1 MDVNLA
7 SQAHQVPQVGFPHN
21 EPVIIA
27 KNVNNNPIGA
37 ILFEIKFKLFIFSKK
52 VKNERKAIQV
62 KEAKLIQAEGTC
74 TYIIL
79 TLSPCK

>member
-27 KNVNNNPIGA
+27 KNVNNNPMGA
-37 ILFEIKFKLFIFSKK
+37 ILFAIKFKFFISKI
-52 VKNERKAIQV
+52 AIWQD
-62 KEAKLIQAEGTC
+62 KRSD
-74 TYIIL
+74 YRH
-79 TLSPCK
+79 